1 VPGPG
6 GKNTRE
12 ILKAATQGELEA
24 VYLLGVDEIDIR
36 GLGRSFV
43 IYQGSHGDAGANR
56 ADVILPGCA
65 YTEKFGTYVNTEGRP
80 QIARRAL
87 FPPGEARQDWA
98 IIRALSDVLGATLPF
113 NTLDELHG
121 QLYEALPHLKD
132 DGRLATADA
141 SGLHDLVQSSQK
153 WSSDA
158 FTNAFNDFY
167 LTNPIARASKVM
179 AEMSRLRA
187 TTAGLQAAE

>member
-1 VPGPG
+1 M
-6 GKNTRE
+6 
-12 ILKAATQGELEA
+12 
-24 VYLLGVDEIDIR
+24 R

-56 ADVILPGCA
+56 ADVVLPGCA
-65 YTEKFGTYVNTEGRP
+65 YTEKLGTYVNTEGRP

-87 FPPGEARQDWA
+87 FPPGEARHDWA
-98 IIRALSDVLGATLPF
+98 IIRALSDVVGATLPF

-121 QLYEALPHLKD
+121 QLHEAVPHLKD
-132 DGRLATADA
+132 DGRLAPADA

-158 FTNAFNDFY
+158 FTHAVSDFY

-187 TTAGLQAAE
+187 KMAGLQAAE